1 MEEHNLIET
10 VCYKRRRKSIAKNP
24 VTKNKIVSIVSNDS
38 EDSIH
43 EEDANVNPN
52 EVIRDV
58 IKSVAETINYE
69 DQDVEKTPVSS
80 SDKKRGRPRKQSYLG
95 NVKDVIKSVAET
107 INYEDQDVEKT
118 PVSSSDKKRGRPRKQ
133 SYLGNVKV
141 PTHTKKKAAPPKRSR
156 TINSDDNV
164 LFDSNEATKYATQ
177 LSIDE
182 HQQQE
187 KESRTKHKHSKI
199 NIQKLVNKEVDE
211 GYKQKKVKLK
221 AKENLM
227 LKTVGSKRKFED
239 DTYEDD
245 VTSSF
250 SKGKKKKKCKSSSK
264 KSDGKKRKVK
274 NKVRISIRT
283 RTTPTSLFSAMC
295 ILNPD
300 KKKCI
305 RDMGLELLYLHSTRC
320 DHFDVIRQTPAIR
333 YWKSG
338 QMTYREKL
346 EIEEYGG
353 FGRLP
358 KHEAIKLQSED
369 FVKMIEDKLYNIR
382 QDVMYVRE
390 ILNEGLTQYPD
401 SKKLNLVRKRFEE
414 YDADNDDT
422 TGVKKDKNELP
433 NCDSQIEEDG
443 TENVDTTGKDNES
456 DSPASSDGDNQKNDF
471 RVMFHKKCGNFFKNK
486 ECDDAEGDA
495 VRLTEVEDVDINKKG
510 VDSINEGDALGLA
523 KVEGVDISEKVE
535 KENQQI
541 GNEESSSQMDEDSVN
556 PSLNEV
562 DKVDD
567 SSHATVLDSVI
578 EVNAAT
584 EEAEDVDMNENVENE
599 KKKNGN
605 EESSSQDFVHPILNE
620 DDKVGDSSHATGVDS
635 VIQGGDAAIETENV
649 DINEKVENKKQKNSN
664 EESSSQDFVYPS
676 LNEDDKVGD
685 SPHATCVD
693 SVIEGD
699 VVELTEF
706 EDVDINEKV
715 EKEKQQIGN
724 EESSSQ
730 MDQDSVNPSLNEVDK
745 VDDSS
750 HATVLD
756 SITYFDDVKH
766 DIYNGPD
773 LRSPYEY
780 FPVDVK
786 ITLTDVEKIV
796 ADTLFA
802 MTGSKMDIIFKSQ
815 SGLELNHLE
824 METLTP
830 TLMASSNVIDV
841 WAELLNILEV
851 YKDESFPLRYYFK
864 ISVYIPEYYIGKYED
879 DEKLALFIAKMK
891 ESFNEDEKLMSLQNF
906 QMVFFPVCHE
916 YHIYLICVD
925 FNKGSIHLID
935 NSSNGTDNKNQ
946 RYKGIPQ
953 AIKKVFV
960 QYLYHVKHPKAEAI
974 EKAKISRMNMKWRT
988 TRNSTDCGVFTM
1000 FHMESYIGD
1009 WICGLDKE
1017 SKQQNEQLKS
1027 LRSKFAAK
1035 IILSDFNLL
1044 REEFMKLVQVFQQK
1058 NEEERKKAIDD
1069 AIANRNDREKI
1080 EEAPIANK
1088 DECQKIE
1095 EANIPFENS

>member
-1 MEEHNLIET
+1 
-10 VCYKRRRKSIAKNP
+10 
-24 VTKNKIVSIVSNDS
+24 
-38 EDSIH
+38 
-43 EEDANVNPN
+43 
-52 EVIRDV
+52 
-58 IKSVAETINYE
+58 
-69 DQDVEKTPVSS
+69 
-80 SDKKRGRPRKQSYLG
+80 
-95 NVKDVIKSVAET
+95 
-107 INYEDQDVEKT
+107 
-118 PVSSSDKKRGRPRKQ
+118 
-133 SYLGNVKV
+133 
-141 PTHTKKKAAPPKRSR
+141 
-156 TINSDDNV
+156 
-164 LFDSNEATKYATQ
+164 
-177 LSIDE
+177 
-182 HQQQE
+182 
-187 KESRTKHKHSKI
+187 
-199 NIQKLVNKEVDE
+199 
-211 GYKQKKVKLK
+211 
-221 AKENLM
+221 
-227 LKTVGSKRKFED
+227 
-239 DTYEDD
+239 
-245 VTSSF
+245 
-250 SKGKKKKKCKSSSK
+250 
-264 KSDGKKRKVK
+264 
-274 NKVRISIRT
+274 
-283 RTTPTSLFSAMC
+283 
-295 ILNPD
+295 
-300 KKKCI
+300 
-305 RDMGLELLYLHSTRC
+305 
-320 DHFDVIRQTPAIR
+320 
-333 YWKSG
+333 
-338 QMTYREKL
+338 
-346 EIEEYGG
+346 
-353 FGRLP
+353 
-358 KHEAIKLQSED
+358 
-369 FVKMIEDKLYNIR
+369 MIEDKFYNIR

-422 TGVKKDKNELP
+422 TGVEKDKNELP

-471 RVMFHKKCGNFFKNK
+471 RVLFHKKCGNFVKNK

-556 PSLNEV
+556 PSLNED
-562 DKVDD
+562 DKVGD
-567 SSHATVLDSVI
+567 SSHATVVDSVI
-578 EVNAAT
+578 EVDAAT
-584 EEAEDVDMNENVENE
+584 ETEDVDMNENVENE

-620 DDKVGDSSHATGVDS
+620 DDKVGDSSDATGVDS

-664 EESSSQDFVYPS
+664 EEASSQDFVYPS

-693 SVIEGD
+693 SVIG
-699 VVELTEF
+699 
-706 EDVDINEKV
+706 EDVDSQQTLEDNF
-715 EKEKQQIGN
+715 KES
-724 EESSSQ
+724 E
-730 MDQDSVNPSLNEVDK
+730 D
-745 VDDSS
+745 
-750 HATVLD
+750 
-756 SITYFDDVKH
+756 FDDVKH
-766 DIYNGPD
+766 DVYNGPD

-780 FPVDVK
+780 LPVDVK
-786 ITLTDVEKIV
+786 MPITDVEKII
-796 ADTLFA
+796 ADTLF
-802 MTGSKMDIIFKSQ
+802 GIDKSKMDIIFKSQ

-906 QMVFFPVCHE
+906 QMVFFPVCHV

-953 AIKKVFV
+953 AIKKVFI

-1000 FHMESYIGD
+1000 FHMENYIGD

>member
-1 MEEHNLIET
+1 ARDRQKSYADLKRKPMEFEVGDKVMLKVSPWKRVVRFGKQGKLNPRFVGPFKVIKR
-10 VCYKRRRKSIAKNP
+10 VGDVAYKLELPKELSRVRN
-24 VTKNKIVSIVSNDS
+24 TFHVSNLKKCHAD
-38 EDSIH
+38 EPLAIPLDGLH
-43 EEDANVNPN
+43 FDDKLQFVEEPIEITDR
-52 EVIRDV
+52 EV
-58 IKSVAETINYE
+58 
-69 DQDVEKTPVSS
+69 
-80 SDKKRGRPRKQSYLG
+80 KRL
-95 NVKDVIKSVAET
+95 
-107 INYEDQDVEKT
+107 
-118 PVSSSDKKRGRPRKQ
+118 
-133 SYLGNVKV
+133 
-141 PTHTKKKAAPPKRSR
+141 KRSR
-156 TINSDDNV
+156 IPLVKVRWNSKRGPEFTWEREDQFKKKYPHLFAKKYPHSSVLKGQAVVKCCVLSLEDKAQLTRGDYNTSCFRTINTPRILIPLRPILGVLHFGSMIGMAIHEIPGMLGLYVMKNLDTEKNELLLSDSSILVNSQSVPDILEYLLSGRSIESLWNQEV
-164 LFDSNEATKYATQ
+164 HDELLLRVENHILFMMNFLMLFANTMGMCETSGDCNMYILKKIRDDVCVAELDWCSYIMNC
-177 LSIDE
+177 L
-182 HQQQE
+182 
-187 KESRTKHKHSKI
+187 KES
-199 NIQKLVNKEVDE
+199 
-211 GYKQKKVKLK
+211 
-221 AKENLM
+221 
-227 LKTVGSKRKFED
+227 
-239 DTYEDD
+239 
-245 VTSSF
+245 
-250 SKGKKKKKCKSSSK
+250 
-264 KSDGKKRKVK
+264 K
-274 NKVRISIRT
+274 NKWV
-283 RTTPTSLFSAMC
+283 
-295 ILNPD
+295 NPV
-300 KKKCI
+300 KHHYTGPLTFMI
-305 RDMGLELLYLHSTRC
+305 LLYLHSTRC

-346 EIEEYGG
+346 EIEEYG
-353 FGRLP
+353 
-358 KHEAIKLQSED
+358 D
-369 FVKMIEDKLYNIR
+369 FEGSPIQKNELLNYN
-382 QDVMYVRE
+382 QRE
-390 ILNEGLTQYPD
+390 ILNEGLAQYPD

-422 TGVKKDKNELP
+422 TGVNKDKNELP

-456 DSPASSDGDNQKNDF
+456 DSPALSDD
-471 RVMFHKKCGNFFKNK
+471 V
-486 ECDDAEGDA
+486 EGDA

-693 SVIEGD
+693 SVIG
-699 VVELTEF
+699 
-706 EDVDINEKV
+706 EDVDSQQTLEDNF
-715 EKEKQQIGN
+715 KES
-724 EESSSQ
+724 E
-730 MDQDSVNPSLNEVDK
+730 D
-745 VDDSS
+745 
-750 HATVLD
+750 
-756 SITYFDDVKH
+756 FDDVKH
-766 DIYNGPD
+766 DVYNGPD

-780 FPVDVK
+780 LPVDVK
-786 ITLTDVEKIV
+786 MPITDVEKIV

-802 MTGSKMDIIFKSQ
+802 MTGSKIQ
-815 SGLELNHLE
+815 SGLELNHFE
-824 METLTP
+824 METLTS
-830 TLMASSNVIDV
+830 TLMVSSNVIDV

-906 QMVFFPVCHE
+906 QMVFFPVCHV

-1000 FHMESYIGD
+1000 FHMENYIGD